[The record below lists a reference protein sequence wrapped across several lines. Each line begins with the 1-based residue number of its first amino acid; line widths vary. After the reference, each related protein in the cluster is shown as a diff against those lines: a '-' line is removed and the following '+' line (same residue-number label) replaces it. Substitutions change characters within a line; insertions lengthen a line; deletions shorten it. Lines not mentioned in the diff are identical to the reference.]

1 MLEPPV
7 AKKVPTSRSHHGDT
21 VVDEYEWLRD
31 KEAPETVAYL
41 EAENAYTEARTAH
54 LADLRER
61 LFTEIRARTQE
72 TDLSVPYRIHDWWY
86 YGRSLEGKE
95 YGVSCR
101 CPVDG
106 PDDWTPPRLSVDA
119 EVPGEQVLIDMNEM
133 AEGHDFFSLGTAS
146 VSPDGNLLALS
157 TDTVG
162 DERFLLRVKD
172 LRTGE
177 YLPDEIPNTLG
188 AAVWDR
194 AGDVLFYT

>member
-7 AKKVPTSRSHHGDT
+7 AKKVPTTRSHHGDT
-21 VVDEYEWLRD
+21 VIDEYEWLRD
-31 KEAPETVAYL
+31 KDAPETLAYL

-54 LADLRER
+54 LGDLRER
-61 LFTEIRARTQE
+61 IFTEIRSRTQE

-95 YGVSCR
+95 YGISCR

-106 PDDWTPPRLSVDA
+106 PEDWTPPRLSVDV

-146 VSPDGNLLALS
+146 VSP
-157 TDTVG
+157 
-162 DERFLLRVKD
+162 
-172 LRTGE
+172 
-177 YLPDEIPNTLG
+177 
-188 AAVWDR
+188 
-194 AGDVLFYT
+194 